1 MGRNKKKSKPKTTLP
16 FVSVC
21 TPTFNRR
28 PFIEGIIKCFKHQTY
43 PSDRMEWIIIDDGS
57 DKVEDLFK
65 DSGIESTVK
74 YFKYDTKMSLGKK
87 RNLMHSKS
95 SGEIIVYMDDDD
107 YYPPERVSHAVDML
121 VTHPKVLC
129 AGSSEIYIYF
139 NGLEKVYQF
148 GPYSATH
155 ATAGTFAFK
164 RKLLDD
170 HAYDNDA
177 ALAEEK
183 AFLKN
188 YSVPFI
194 QLDPKKVIL
203 VFSHEH
209 NTFDKRKLLN
219 NKNAFVKESDKTVDQ
234 FVKQADLKN
243 FYMHEIHE
251 LIKDYPVGK
260 PDMKPDVIKQTKEIE
275 ARREKEAADNGK
287 IVVQDN
293 EGNSKELTTPEV
305 VNIIKNLQNENQELK
320 RNGGGNSQIVM
331 QGPDG
336 NDRQLTTGE
345 VAHIMKSMQEE
356 LRTLKSQ
363 QCSSMPEQHER
374 QFIFTNDDDEM
385 EIITSDEVNDYVN
398 KLIDKLKAYK
408 NAVPAAPVPAMPV
421 PAVPDF
427 ETSFESFKSEIKNEL
442 KQLTRNNKMQLE
454 INGEIY
460 NDEQIRDLIMQQ
472 QSTIQQLTEMCK
484 PIRFNDNQGNLTVLT
499 QEIFDAIARVANNNF
514 TNYHDKNDVLNEHK
528 LAHGNSSSNVNFNV
542 EKDDEVCDMEV
553 DDSEDCESY
562 NEESNRDTE
571 ERVIEE
577 KKEHDEDDDEDDDED
592 EGDDAEEDE

>member
-1 MGRNKKKSKPKTTLP
+1 MGRNKKTKSKSELP

-28 PFIEGIIKCFKHQTY
+28 PFIEGIIKCFKHQNY
-43 PSDRMEWIIIDDGS
+43 PASRMEWIIIDDGT
-57 DKVEDLFK
+57 DKVEDLFANI
-65 DSGIESTVK
+65 DVESDVK
-74 YFKYDTKMSLGKK
+74 YFKYHEKMSLGKK
-87 RNLMHSKS
+87 RNLMHSKC

-139 NGLEKVYQF
+139 NALEKVYQF
-148 GPYSATH
+148 GPYSSTH

-188 YSVPFI
+188 YTVPFI

-203 VFSHEH
+203 VFSHDH

-219 NKNAFVKESDKTVDQ
+219 SKNAFVKESDKTVDQ

-243 FYMHEIHE
+243 FYMYEIHE
-251 LIKDYPVGK
+251 LIKDYPSGK

-275 ARREKEAADNGK
+275 TRREKEAADNGK
-287 IVVQDN
+287 IVVQDS

-305 VNIIKNLQNENQELK
+305 VNIIKNLQSENEQLK
-320 RNGGGNSQIVM
+320 RQSGQNSQIIM

-336 NDRQLTTGE
+336 NDRPLNTAE
-345 VAHIMKSMQEE
+345 VTHIMKNMQEE
-356 LRTLKSQ
+356 IRTLKSQ
-363 QCSSMPEQHER
+363 QGVASNQQER
-374 QFIFTNDDDEM
+374 QYIFTNENDEM
-385 EIITSDEVNDYVN
+385 EIISDNEVNDYVN
-398 KLIDKLKAYK
+398 KLIDKLKSG
-408 NAVPAAPVPAMPV
+408 NNVAPTTPQT
-421 PAVPDF
+421 DF
-427 ETSFESFKSEIKNEL
+427 ESAFDSFKNEIKNEL
-442 KQLTRNNKMQLE
+442 KHLTTTNKMQLE

-460 NDEQIRDLIMQQ
+460 GDEQLKDLIIQQ
-472 QSTIQQLTEMCK
+472 QKTIQHLTEICK
-484 PIRFNDNQGNLTVLT
+484 PIHFNDNQGNLTVLT
-499 QEIFDAIARVANNNF
+499 QEVFDAIARVANNNF
-514 TNYHDKNDVLNEHK
+514 TTYHDKNDVLNEHK

-542 EKDDEVCDMEV
+542 EEEDPVCDMDV
-553 DDSEDCESY
+553 DESY
-562 NEESNRDTE
+562 GSDDEDKDEDKDEDNDED
-571 ERVIEE
+571 
-577 KKEHDEDDDEDDDED
+577 KDEDDESENASKHDADVAPVGPDAPDDDES
-592 EGDDAEEDE
+592 ENSE